1 MREVRWSVRAQRRFD
16 EIASWYSLNVGE
28 KAAMNFASDVYDVV
42 KTLAHSPGIGISDTR
57 RSSAKTN
64 YFTFLIY
71 PKYRVV
77 YRYTKTRLY
86 IVTLYA
92 TMMNR

>member
-57 RSSAKTN
+57 RSSAKRTILH
-64 YFTFLIY
+64 F
-71 PKYRVV
+71 
-77 YRYTKTRLY
+77 
-86 IVTLYA
+86 
-92 TMMNR
+92 